1 MTSYNQLFFRSLHHA
16 DGRDWMRLH
25 TISWMLIRQF
35 SNNTARVFIAPA
47 LTDLQSGISL
57 RIEEITLHSRQSRC

>member
-1 MTSYNQLFFRSLHHA
+1 MTKIECT
-16 DGRDWMRLH
+16 G
-25 TISWMLIRQF
+25 IRQF